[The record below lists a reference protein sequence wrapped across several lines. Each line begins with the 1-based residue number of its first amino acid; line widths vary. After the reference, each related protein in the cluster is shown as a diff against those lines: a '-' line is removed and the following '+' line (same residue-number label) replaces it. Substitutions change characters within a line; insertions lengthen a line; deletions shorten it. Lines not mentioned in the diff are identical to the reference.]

1 MTTTARSNL
10 IIHSL
15 SAKPVEIEIDYTY
28 SPRHQELVI
37 EGASVRIDGREQPV
51 LHLLSPTQHR
61 RIEDDCVRDYYD
73 RIEAGKELRRE

>member
-1 MTTTARSNL
+1 MTTTARTSL
-10 IIHSL
+10 IIHKL
-15 SAKPVEIEIDYTY
+15 SPQPVEIEIDYTY

-37 EGASVRIDGREQPV
+37 EGASVRIDGREKPV

-73 RIEAGKELRRE
+73 RIESARELNRG